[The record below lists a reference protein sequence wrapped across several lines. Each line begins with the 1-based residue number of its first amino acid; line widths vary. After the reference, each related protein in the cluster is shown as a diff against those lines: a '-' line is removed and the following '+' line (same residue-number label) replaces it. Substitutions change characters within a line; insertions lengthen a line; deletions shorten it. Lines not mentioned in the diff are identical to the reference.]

1 MMHTEVNGVE
11 CPGRNQNEKPKGPRT
26 CLWGRADALKGG
38 GDRGEELT
46 REAAAPGG
54 QSREPRAES
63 RSRRGCGES
72 SRPGSVVLFISACA
86 EDKPHRLRREERL
99 LSLLTYGGDR
109 GQTAGGYGGR
119 GW

>member
-46 REAAAPGG
+46 REAAAPGR

-63 RSRRGCGES
+63 RE
-72 SRPGSVVLFISACA
+72 P
-86 EDKPHRLRREERL
+86 EQERLRRKQQAGERRPL
-99 LSLLTYGGDR
+99 HLCLCR
-109 GQTAGGYGGR
+109 G
-119 GW
+119 